1 MPKICILKLEHRC
14 GGYECDPEAVQD
26 SDWFE
31 VTESELTYLNS
42 AIHDYSSPI
51 FNHVIVIKPELD
63 IESLKLKSKEYYE
76 KIIASEKKKAEAKIK
91 KEKKRTIWMLP
102 RCWPRRERS
111 WNNSD
116 WNLEIWQTPNK

>member
-91 KEKKRTIWMLP
+91 KEKEKNDMDAAKVLAKKRKK
-102 RCWPRRERS
+102 
-111 WNNSD
+111 
-116 WNLEIWQTPNK
+116 LEQLRLELGDLADSK